1 LFGLS
6 KFRSRRR
13 TPKEKPPKRKSRKPI
28 PIRSTFK
35 TFDNPLKSYR
45 QRYPTRELIRR
56 AEECRAKQLACPT
69 AAGDAF
75 GEILR
80 AAGVVYQREAIY
92 YRTGAFILID
102 FLAHGS
108 SRKVAFEIDGAQHRL
123 QRGYDVGR
131 DRWLM
136 QGHGIPTVRFWNK
149 QVLDHPLN
157 VAARVCAELGL

>member
-13 TPKEKPPKRKSRKPI
+13 TPKDKPPKRKSRKPI
-28 PIRSTFK
+28 PIKSTFK
-35 TFDNPLKSYR
+35 TYDHPFKKFH

-56 AEECRAKQLACPT
+56 AEECRAKQLAAPT

-75 GEILR
+75 AEILR
-80 AAGVVYQREAIY
+80 SAGVVYQREAIM

-102 FLAHGS
+102 FLAHCTKG
-108 SRKVAFEIDGAQHRL
+108 KVAFEVDGAQHKL

-136 QGHGIPTVRFWNK
+136 QAHGIPTVRFWND
-149 QVLDHPLN
+149 QVLKHSPN
-157 VAARVCAELGL
+157 VAARVRAELGL